1 MTTKDDGMTVSPND
15 SKPFVLRPC
24 PFCGGTAELITRGNA
39 FTKKRSAEVECC
51 KCHTKQVT
59 GAIHNNLDW
68 CIGVAVEK
76 WNKRSEGMA

>member
-1 MTTKDDGMTVSPND
+1 MSTNVEGQYVSPND
-15 SKPFVLRPC
+15 AKPNVLRSC

-39 FTKKRSAEVECC
+39 FTKKRSAEVECT

-59 GAIHNNLDW
+59 GAIHNNLGW

-76 WNKRSEGMA
+76 WNKRSEGMT